1 MAFNSVIV
9 KTTAKGTHAKA
20 LLNGSLG
27 KVLYKRT
34 KVIGNKEAWNL
45 TKSGAK
51 FMRESH
57 LEVTPGG
64 AWHGDVRGGIKARK
78 IKLGQYGIAFSMK
91 ALAADRMKK
100 HIVALKPGRRITEWA
115 KDKGIHAKYI
125 WVRPYPYVQI
135 GFRKMLNRLHNITA
149 KRIAKGIVKGG

>member
-1 MAFNSVIV
+1 MAYNAVVI
-9 KTTAKGTHAKA
+9 KRTAKGTHAKA

-27 KVLYKRT
+27 KVMYERT
-34 KVIGNKEAWNL
+34 KRIGNMEAWRL
-45 TKSGAK
+45 TQSGAK

-64 AWHGDVRGGIKARK
+64 AWHGEVRAGIKARK
-78 IKLGQYGIAFSMK
+78 IKDGKYGIAFSMK

-100 HIVALKPGRRITEWA
+100 HIVALKPGRTITQWA
-115 KDKGIHAKYI
+115 KDKGIRAKYI

-149 KRIAKGIVKGG
+149 KRIAKGIVGG